1 MAEEIKSAREIALAK
16 TAKLGEATEEERLR
30 WKYIPEGE
38 RLASKC
44 LDEGR
49 DLTVELS
56 RYEEKA
62 KNYLF
67 EGAESVL
74 LVNIS
79 LPKSELAKSKN
90 ERAMAGLMS
99 LKNDKAAV
107 EAVFGEMRH
116 IFDHYTEQGKQ
127 QREQTYESLKA
138 EFKVKLKQAVE
149 QQLGSMASLEVNVES
164 LPQFKE
170 EWRRTLAQLDSQYIN
185 LLEEYK
191 QELKGIN

>member
-1 MAEEIKSAREIALAK
+1 MAKEIKSAREIALAK

-79 LPKSELAKSKN
+79 LPKNELAKSKN

-116 IFDHYTEQGKQ
+116 IFDHYAEQGKQ

-138 EFKVKLKQAVE
+138 EFKVKLEQAVK

>member
-62 KNYLF
+62 KNYLLK
-67 EGAESVL
+67 GAESVL

-79 LPKSELAKSKN
+79 LPKNELAKSKN

-116 IFDHYTEQGKQ
+116 IFDHYAEQGKQ

-138 EFKVKLKQAVE
+138 EFKVKLEQAVK
-149 QQLGSMASLEVNVES
+149 QQLGSMTSLEVNVES